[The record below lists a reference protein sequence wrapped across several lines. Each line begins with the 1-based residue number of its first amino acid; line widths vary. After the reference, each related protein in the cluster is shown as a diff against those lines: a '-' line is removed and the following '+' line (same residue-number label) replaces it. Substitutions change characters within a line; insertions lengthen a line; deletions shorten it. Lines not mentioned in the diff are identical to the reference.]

1 MFLHAWKVMWLV
13 WCCWNIDHEV
23 VIVFIK
29 VRKFLEEVVSW
40 LNMEVVSIVV
50 VGIVVD
56 ILAGFEFPGLLLI
69 EISQVELGGMEY
81 L

>member
-1 MFLHAWKVMWLV
+1 MNV
-13 WCCWNIDHEV
+13 
-23 VIVFIK
+23 
-29 VRKFLEEVVSW
+29 EVVS
-40 LNMEVVSIVV
+40 VV
-50 VGIVVD
+50 VIGVVVD